1 MLVLAGDMVAVIV
14 GVVIIG
20 AWVLGVAMDMVVVM
34 DTVMDTATDMVGVT
48 QVGDTTLLI
57 IQDTTLLTIQGIM
70 SQLPMVKDTLTI
82 LEELVVVMVG

>member
-34 DTVMDTATDMVGVT
+34 DTVMDTDTDMVGVT
-48 QVGDTTLLI
+48 QVGDITLLI
-57 IQDTTLLTIQGIM
+57 IQDTTLLTTQGIM
-70 SQLPMVKDTLTI
+70 NQLPMAKDMLTTQ
-82 LEELVVVMVG
+82 EELVVVMVG

>member
-48 QVGDTTLLI
+48 QVGDITLLI
-57 IQDTTLLTIQGIM
+57 IQDTTLLTTQGIM